1 MQCLDARFTLAG
13 PSGERTVQARGF
25 YLGAYD
31 TQRAEDEL
39 LTAVEFAIP
48 EAGTGWA
55 YEKQKRK
62 IGDYATAAAAVLIA
76 REAGRCRTASVTFTN
91 LAGAPVWSAA
101 AGAALVGSD
110 LGEAAV
116 TAAVAAMQADIEPV
130 ADNRGPVEFKRHV
143 AGAVLRRAVAR
154 AASRAA

>member
-1 MQCLDARFTLAG
+1 
-13 PSGERTVQARGF
+13 
-25 YLGAYD
+25 
-31 TQRAEDEL
+31 
-39 LTAVEFAIP
+39 
-48 EAGTGWA
+48 
-55 YEKQKRK
+55 
-62 IGDYATAAAAVLIA
+62 
-76 REAGRCRTASVTFTN
+76 VTFTN